1 MFSFFNHFSTKFVFL
16 SAYSYYD
23 CRIILNSSFVDLF
36 VVASRKNEIH
46 LKKNLL
52 YFLRLVKLAINWSI
66 SFRNQTDTSLVQDN
80 VTRTWYAGWRHGEF
94 NVLQTG
100 SKSERVRAE
109 SQISGQKKLPTFI
122 MIH

>member
-1 MFSFFNHFSTKFVFL
+1 M
-16 SAYSYYD
+16 
-23 CRIILNSSFVDLF
+23 DLF
-36 VVASRKNEIH
+36 VVASRKNEIY
-46 LKKNLL
+46 LKKKFVVLFKTGQAR
-52 YFLRLVKLAINWSI
+52 YQA
-66 SFRNQTDTSLVQDN
+66 FRNQTDTSLVQDN

-94 NVLQTG
+94 NVLKTG